1 MIVYRIGKTR
11 YAEDLR
17 GEGAR
22 LNGGRW
28 NHVMTA
34 CLYTAESRS
43 LAVLEYTVNV
53 SIDEIPRALSLTTL
67 EIPDSS
73 IEIYSEVQL
82 PGDWKAVPAPT
93 STRDFGTKWLKAAR
107 SLVMKVPSA
116 VIQEEWN
123 MMINPLHPGSKDC
136 KIIDV
141 RDFVY
146 DVRIKLK

>member
-11 YAEDLR
+11 YARDLM

-53 SIDEIPRALSLTTL
+53 NIDEIPRALSLTTL
-67 EIPDSS
+67 EIPDPS
-73 IEIYSEVQL
+73 IEIYSEAQL
-82 PGDWKAVPAPT
+82 PGDWKAAPAPT
-93 STRDFGTKWLKAAR
+93 STRDFGTQWLKAAK
-107 SLVMKVPSA
+107 SLVMKIPSA
-116 VIQEEWN
+116 VIPEEWN
-123 MMINPLHPGSKDC
+123 MIINPLHPGIKDC

>member
-1 MIVYRIGKTR
+1 MIVYRLGKTR
-11 YAEDLR
+11 YAKDLT

-28 NHVMTA
+28 NHVMSA

-73 IEIYSEVQL
+73 FEMYSEAQL
-82 PGDWKAVPAPT
+82 PGDWKAFPAPA
-93 STRDFGTKWLKAAR
+93 STRDFGTQWLKAAK
-107 SLVMKVPSA
+107 SLVMKIPST
-116 VIQEEWN
+116 VVNEEWN
-123 MMINPLHPGSKDC
+123 LMINPLHPASKDC
-136 KIIDV
+136 KIVDV

>member
-1 MIVYRIGKTR
+1 MNVYRLGKTKF
-11 YAEDLR
+11 AADLT

-28 NHVMTA
+28 NHVLTA

-53 SIDEIPRALSLTTL
+53 NIDDIPRALSLITL
-67 EIPDSS
+67 EIPDWS
-73 IEIYSEVQL
+73 IDIFNEAQL
-82 PGDWKAVPAPT
+82 PGDWKTAPAPA
-93 STRDFGTKWLKAAR
+93 STRDFGTAWLKAAGN
-107 SLVMKVPSA
+107 LVMKVPST
-116 VIQEEWN
+116 VVPEEWN
-123 MMINPLHPGSKDC
+123 LVINPLHPAIREC

-141 RDFVY
+141 KDFIY